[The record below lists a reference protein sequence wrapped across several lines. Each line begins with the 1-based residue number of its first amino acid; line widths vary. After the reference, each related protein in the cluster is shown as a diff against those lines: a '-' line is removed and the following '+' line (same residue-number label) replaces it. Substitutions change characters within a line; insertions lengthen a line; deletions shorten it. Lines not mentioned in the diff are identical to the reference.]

1 MGGMSDLMQDIHR
14 QQTLDMALMSGWQ
27 HQTLPRDQVPD
38 HPGPGGV
45 ASDQEAA
52 RYLETRGHPEHSWRV
67 ITQVTSAHVTASP
80 GSHGIILLHD
90 ENLLM

>member
-1 MGGMSDLMQDIHR
+1 MQDIHR
-14 QQTLDMALMSGWQ
+14 QETLDMALVPGWQ
-27 HQTLPRDQVPD
+27 RQTLPGAQVPD

-45 ASDQEAA
+45 TSDQEAA
-52 RYLETRGHPEHSWRV
+52 RYLGTCGHCEHQVCV

-80 GSHGIILLHD
+80 GSHGIVLLHD